1 MVGWSNQFPRLASGI
16 RMRCATGVWKILRCL
31 CLCGLSGSAS
41 GGQPAFSRVFG
52 DHMVLPMNREVPVW
66 GQADPESGVTLEFGG
81 RKITGKAGTDGKW
94 RIVLPSMPASA
105 EGGVLTVIGRGG
117 SASIRD
123 VLVGRV
129 WLCSGQS
136 NMDFPLSRAVGGKEE
151 AAVAGRFQAIRLC
164 NWTGA
169 PTDSR
174 LYQEAELSRL
184 TPEKHFRGTWAT
196 AESAAGIS
204 AIAWWAARMV
214 HEETKLPI
222 GIVENAVGGSPM
234 EAWLPVETL
243 RSGKDYADMLESGW
257 LDCPRMSPWARSRV
271 RQNLGRHLDGNHPFR
286 PGFLFE
292 SGVRPWCGFPF
303 DAVLW
308 YQGETNAEI
317 DDEAWHR
324 GMLMDLVGGWRQAL
338 GNKELPFVM
347 IQLPRIGGNDPL
359 RKYWPGFRKAQAAV
373 ASTVP
378 GVKLVQTVDLGWDSP
393 DVHPPDKKPVAGRA
407 AALLK

>member
-1 MVGWSNQFPRLASGI
+1 V
-16 RMRCATGVWKILRCL
+16 
-31 CLCGLSGSAS
+31 
-41 GGQPAFSRVFG
+41 FSRVFG
-52 DHMVLPMNREVPVW
+52 DHMVLPMNRAVPVW
-66 GQADPESGVTLEFGG
+66 GEAEPGAGLTLEFAG
-81 RKITGKAGTDGKW
+81 REISGKAAADGGW
-94 RIVLPSMPASA
+94 RIVLPSMPASSDGA
-105 EGGVLTVIGRGG
+105 HLTIR
-117 SASIRD
+117 SAGHATSLKD

-151 AAVAGRFQAIRLC
+151 AAGAARYPAIRLC

-174 LYQEAELSRL
+174 LYQDADRARL
-184 TPEKHFRGTWAT
+184 TPEKHFQGTWTT
-196 AESAAGIS
+196 ADFAAGIS
-204 AIAWWAARMV
+204 ALAWWTARLV
-214 HEETKLPI
+214 HEETKVPV

-243 RSGKDYADMLESGW
+243 RSRAAYKGLLETKW
-257 LDCPRMSPWARSRV
+257 YDCPGMSPWSRSRV
-271 RQNLGRHLDGNHPFR
+271 RQNLGDRLEGNHPFR

-324 GMLMDLVGGWRQAL
+324 AMLADLVGGWRRAF
-338 GNKELPFVM
+338 GNKELPFIM

-373 ASTVP
+373 ASSVP
-378 GVKLVQTVDLGWDSP
+378 GVKLVETVDLGWDSP
-393 DVHPPDKKPVAGRA
+393 DVHPPDKKPVAERA